1 MTQIKIMSLTLV
13 LVIITSLI
21 SYQAIQN
28 PNMLAQLVHSPYREK
43 HHKEYYRMLTSGFI
57 HSSRTWSHLLINM
70 LVLYQFGEVVENVF
84 VQLFGATMG
93 RINYLGLYLLTIV
106 CAGIPSYFKHK
117 DNPSYSALG
126 ASGGVSGIMFV
137 YTLFFPW
144 AMLLLFFI
152 IPCPAIIAAVLYIVY
167 SYWADRN
174 QNDNVGHDAHLYG
187 ALFGLAFALIL
198 KPSIFNIFLNKLVEG
213 FPF

>member
-1 MTQIKIMSLTLV
+1 MSLTLI
-13 LVIITSLI
+13 LVIVTSLI
-21 SYQAIQN
+21 SYQANQN

-57 HSSRTWSHLLINM
+57 HSPRTWAHLLINM
-70 LVLYQFGEVVENVF
+70 LVLYQFGEIVENVF
-84 VQLFGATMG
+84 VQLFGETLG

-106 CAGIPSYFKHK
+106 CASLPSYFRHK

-144 AMLLLFFI
+144 ATLLLFFI
-152 IPCPAIIAAVLYIVY
+152 VPCPAIIAAVLYIVY
-167 SYWADRN
+167 SHWADHN

-198 KPSIFNIFLNKLVEG
+198 KPSIFNIFIRELVEG